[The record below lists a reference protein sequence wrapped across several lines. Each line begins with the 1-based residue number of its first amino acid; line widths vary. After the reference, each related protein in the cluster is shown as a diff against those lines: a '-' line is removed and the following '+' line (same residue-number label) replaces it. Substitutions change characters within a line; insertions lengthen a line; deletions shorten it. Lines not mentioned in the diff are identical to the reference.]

1 MKRNRDFEKEK
12 EILKRQQKHTEN
24 TEENNFSYEME
35 NEKIESLY
43 VTREMAEDKE
53 MDEKIRQD
61 LIRAADEA
69 EKASQE
75 EEALGTSI
83 PMGAEEKQQLF
94 NDIVNELKRKGIW
107 EEDPEEADGNRPEKG
122 TSHCPARPEDQLSA
136 EDQEALRLG
145 RELLH
150 TPKKKNPTILS
161 KILKGITGAAVVALG
176 VFVLSMSSEA
186 NREKIA
192 SVWNSFLNESW
203 SINLEK
209 GDSHF
214 VKNTEIEE
222 MYSDIKDKLN
232 INPIELFYMPNDMS
246 YKNYMIDEGA
256 GIANVFYTYKN
267 TTVTINMYK
276 QNDEASRNQKFDGKI
291 IDEMLIFP
299 QEVEVNIYALNGS
312 RKGNFSAIFNY
323 EEACYLIWG
332 EVPENEFKKIIKE
345 IKFYFNE

>member
-43 VTREMAEDKE
+43 VTREMVEDKE

-94 NDIVNELKRKGIW
+94 DDIVNELKRKGIW

-122 TSHCPARPEDQLSA
+122 ASPCPARPEDQLSA

-150 TPKKKNPTILS
+150 TPKKKNPTILPQ
-161 KILKGITGAAVVALG
+161 ILKGITGAAVVALG

-186 NREKIA
+186 NRVKMLSI
-192 SVWNSFLNESW
+192 WNSLAGE
-203 SINLEK
+203 NLRTDIDN
-209 GDSHF
+209 DSNRNKSKF
-214 VKNTEIEE
+214 VEETAYNEIE
-222 MYSDIKDKLN
+222 KKLG
-232 INPIELFYMPNDMS
+232 ITPIRALYIPNGMT
-246 YKNYMIDEGA
+246 YKNYMIDEVA
-256 GIANVFYTYKN
+256 GIANIFYTYNDTIITFNMYIQNKDSSQN
-267 TTVTINMYK
+267 HQFDGILVDTINISPENVAVEIYM
-276 QNDEASRNQKFDGKI
+276 
-291 IDEMLIFP
+291 IDDTEN
-299 QEVEVNIYALNGS
+299 EY
-312 RKGNFSAIFNY
+312 FSAGFEY
-323 EEACYLIWG
+323 EGVYYLIWG
-332 EVPENEFKKIIKE
+332 EMPYNEFEKMVEKL
-345 IKFYFNE
+345 KF

>member
-69 EKASQE
+69 EKVSQE

-94 NDIVNELKRKGIW
+94 DDIVNELKRKGIW
-107 EEDPEEADGNRPEKG
+107 EEDPEEADGNRPGKG
-122 TSHCPARPEDQLSA
+122 ISPCPERPEDQLSA

-150 TPKKKNPTILS
+150 TPKKKNPTILP

-186 NREKIA
+186 NRVKLLSAWNSIVGDELRIDIDSENNIQNIKEEEAYNVIKEILGISPVRLLYKPQSLEYSDCEIDETAKIA
-192 SVWNSFLNESW
+192 NLYYLYNNTII
-203 SINLEK
+203 SICMYGNGLEAK
-209 GDSHF
+209 RS
-214 VKNTEIEE
+214 
-222 MYSDIKDKLN
+222 L
-232 INPIELFYMPNDMS
+232 
-246 YKNYMIDEGA
+246 
-256 GIANVFYTYKN
+256 
-267 TTVTINMYK
+267 
-276 QNDEASRNQKFDGKI
+276 KFDGSIVDLVKVNYNEKI
-291 IDEMLIFP
+291 TAKIWSIRNENEETYLSEF
-299 QEVEVNIYALNGS
+299 E
-312 RKGNFSAIFNY
+312 Y
-323 EEACYLIWG
+323 EEAYYLIWASM
-332 EVPENEFKKIIKE
+332 NKKEFEKMISNIA
-345 IKFYFNE
+345 F

>member
-35 NEKIESLY
+35 NEKIESLH

-61 LIRAADEA
+61 LIQAADEA

-83 PMGAEEKQQLF
+83 PMKPEEKQQLF
-94 NDIVNELKRKGIW
+94 DDIVNELKRKGIW

-122 TSHCPARPEDQLSA
+122 TSPCPARPEDQLSA

-150 TPKKKNPTILS
+150 TPKKKNPTILP

-186 NREKIA
+186 NREKMLY
-192 SVWNSFLNESW
+192 VWNTLVNDELRID
-203 SINLEK
+203 INPREETNQLLYAEEMAYK
-209 GDSHF
+209 
-214 VKNTEIEE
+214 EIENQLGIE
-222 MYSDIKDKLN
+222 PLKFIYIPDGMIYDNFEIDIKAKRAN
-232 INPIELFYMPNDMS
+232 IYYLYNNKVITMC
-246 YKNYMIDEGA
+246 I
-256 GIANVFYTYKN
+256 
-267 TTVTINMYK
+267 YK
-276 QNDEASRNQKFDGKI
+276 QKLEASRNQQFDGQI
-291 IDEMLIFP
+291 IDS
-299 QEVEVNIYALNGS
+299 VNI
-312 RKGNFSAIFNY
+312 SAKAITAEIWKIKNEDNKSYLAQF
-323 EEACYLIWG
+323 EEKDTYYMIWG
-332 EVPENEFKKIIKE
+332 CMDEKEFKKIISSM
-345 IKFYFNE
+345 IS

>member
-35 NEKIESLY
+35 NEKIESLH
-43 VTREMAEDKE
+43 VTREMAEDQE

-94 NDIVNELKRKGIW
+94 DDIVNELKRKGIW
-107 EEDPEEADGNRPEKG
+107 EEDPEETDGDRPEKG
-122 TSHCPARPEDQLSA
+122 TPPCPARPEDQLSA

-150 TPKKKNPTILS
+150 TPKKKNPKILP

-186 NREKIA
+186 NRVKLLSAWNSIVGDGLSISIDSNDRNEFSGELVEQDAYDIIEKKLGIRSLKIA
-192 SVWNSFLNESW
+192 YLP
-203 SINLEK
+203 K
-209 GDSHF
+209 GMTYSNYLVDT
-214 VKNTEIEE
+214 KDEIAIL
-222 MYSDIKDKLN
+222 Y
-232 INPIELFYMPNDMS
+232 
-246 YKNYMIDEGA
+246 
-256 GIANVFYTYKN
+256 YTYN
-267 TTVTINMYK
+267 DTIMSVCMYGNSGK
-276 QNDEASRNQKFDGKI
+276 SMHSQKFDGEMVEDIKI
-291 IDEMLIFP
+291 YSEEIDAKIWKVLDSEKETYISQFKYN
-299 QEVEVNIYALNGS
+299 NITYTISGS
-312 RKGNFSAIFNY
+312 MS
-323 EEACYLIWG
+323 
-332 EVPENEFKKIIKE
+332 ENEFKKMLSSII
-345 IKFYFNE
+345 F

>member
-35 NEKIESLY
+35 NEKIESLH

-94 NDIVNELKRKGIW
+94 DDIVNELKRKGIW
-107 EEDPEEADGNRPEKG
+107 EEDTEEADGDRPEKG
-122 TSHCPARPEDQLSA
+122 TSPCPARPEDQLSA

-150 TPKKKNPTILS
+150 TPKKKNPKILP

-186 NREKIA
+186 NREKMLY
-192 SVWNSFLNESW
+192 VWNTLVNDELRID
-203 SINLEK
+203 INPREETNQLLYAEEMAYK
-209 GDSHF
+209 
-214 VKNTEIEE
+214 EIENQLGIE
-222 MYSDIKDKLN
+222 PLKFIYIPDGMIYDNFEIDIKAKRAN
-232 INPIELFYMPNDMS
+232 IYYLYNNKVITMC
-246 YKNYMIDEGA
+246 I
-256 GIANVFYTYKN
+256 
-267 TTVTINMYK
+267 YK
-276 QNDEASRNQKFDGKI
+276 QKLEASRNQQFDGQI
-291 IDEMLIFP
+291 IDS
-299 QEVEVNIYALNGS
+299 VNI
-312 RKGNFSAIFNY
+312 SAKAITAEIWKIKNEDNKSYLAQF
-323 EEACYLIWG
+323 EEKDTYYMIWG
-332 EVPENEFKKIIKE
+332 CMDEKEFKKIISSM
-345 IKFYFNE
+345 IS

>member
-24 TEENNFSYEME
+24 TEENNFSYEMG

-61 LIRAADEA
+61 MIRAADEA

-94 NDIVNELKRKGIW
+94 DDIVNELKRKGIW

-122 TSHCPARPEDQLSA
+122 TFPCPARPEDQLSA

-150 TPKKKNPTILS
+150 TPQKKNPTILP

-186 NREKIA
+186 NRVKLLSAWNSIVGDELRIDINNSGNNNDNEEEVYKSIEEKLKIKSLRFIYKPLQMEFMDYNINEQIGSA
-192 SVWNSFLNESW
+192 SIFYLYDNDLITVYMLKQERGVKQNQQFDGNVIDSIKLYTNNIQANIWKIKNEDKNAYATAFNYNNTYYSVWGS
-203 SINLEK
+203 
-209 GDSHF
+209 
-214 VKNTEIEE
+214 
-222 MYSDIKDKLN
+222 M
-232 INPIELFYMPNDMS
+232 
-246 YKNYMIDEGA
+246 
-256 GIANVFYTYKN
+256 
-267 TTVTINMYK
+267 
-276 QNDEASRNQKFDGKI
+276 
-291 IDEMLIFP
+291 P
-299 QEVEVNIYALNGS
+299 QEEFEKMIS
-312 RKGNFSAIFNY
+312 EINF
-323 EEACYLIWG
+323 
-332 EVPENEFKKIIKE
+332 
-345 IKFYFNE
+345 

>member
-35 NEKIESLY
+35 NEKIESLH

-83 PMGAEEKQQLF
+83 PMGAAEKQHLF
-94 NDIVNELKRKGIW
+94 EDIVNELKRKGIW
-107 EEDPEEADGNRPEKG
+107 EEDTEEADGDRPEKG
-122 TSHCPARPEDQLSA
+122 TSPCPARPEDQLSA

-150 TPKKKNPTILS
+150 TPKKKNPTILP

-186 NREKIA
+186 NREKMLY
-192 SVWNSFLNESW
+192 VWNTLVNDELR
-203 SINLEK
+203 I
-209 GDSHF
+209 D
-214 VKNTEIEE
+214 
-222 MYSDIKDKLN
+222 
-232 INPIELFYMPNDMS
+232 INPREETNQLLYAEEMS
-246 YKNYMIDEGA
+246 YKEIE
-256 GIANVFYTYKN
+256 
-267 TTVTINMYK
+267 
-276 QNDEASRNQKFDGKI
+276 NQ
-291 IDEMLIFP
+291 L
-299 QEVEVNIYALNGS
+299 
-312 RKGNFSAIFNY
+312 
-323 EEACYLIWG
+323 
-332 EVPENEFKKIIKE
+332 
-345 IKFYFNE
+345 

>member
-94 NDIVNELKRKGIW
+94 DDIVNELKRKGIW
-107 EEDPEEADGNRPEKG
+107 EEEPEEADGNRPEKG
-122 TSHCPARPEDQLSA
+122 TSPCPARPEDQLSA

-161 KILKGITGAAVVALG
+161 KILKGITRAAVVALG

-186 NREKIA
+186 NRVKLL
-192 SVWNSFLNESW
+192 SMWNSVIGEELRIDFENEDNR
-203 SINLEK
+203 IQDNQIK
-209 GDSHF
+209 Q
-214 VKNTEIEE
+214 E
-222 MYSDIKDKLN
+222 MDTDIKNKLG
-232 INPIELFYMPNDMS
+232 IQPVQLLYLPKGMQ
-246 YKNYMIDEGA
+246 YRNYIIDENA
-256 GIANVFYTYKN
+256 GVVSIFYTYNNSTIICEIFNKKN
-267 TTVTINMYK
+267 ETS
-276 QNDEASRNQKFDGKI
+276 QNQRFDGNVIENVK
-291 IDEMLIFP
+291 LSP
-299 QEVEVNIYALNGS
+299 QEINVDIYKIN
-312 RKGNFSAIFNY
+312 NED
-323 EEACYLIWG
+323 EESFAASFEYNNAFYVIWG
-332 EVPENEFKKIIKE
+332 KMPFKEFEEMIKKIKV
-345 IKFYFNE
+345 

>member
-35 NEKIESLY
+35 NEKIESLH
-43 VTREMAEDKE
+43 VTREMAEDQE

-75 EEALGTSI
+75 EETLGTSI

-94 NDIVNELKRKGIW
+94 DDIVNELKRKGIW
-107 EEDPEEADGNRPEKG
+107 EEDTEEADGDCPEKG
-122 TSHCPARPEDQLSA
+122 TSPCPARPEDQLSA

-150 TPKKKNPTILS
+150 TPKKKNPTILP

-186 NREKIA
+186 NRVKLLSAWNSIVGDGLSISIDSNDRNEFSGELVEQDAYDIIEKKLGIRSLKIA
-192 SVWNSFLNESW
+192 YLP
-203 SINLEK
+203 K
-209 GDSHF
+209 GMTYSNYLVDT
-214 VKNTEIEE
+214 KDEIAIL
-222 MYSDIKDKLN
+222 Y
-232 INPIELFYMPNDMS
+232 
-246 YKNYMIDEGA
+246 
-256 GIANVFYTYKN
+256 YTYN
-267 TTVTINMYK
+267 DTIMSVCMYGNSGK
-276 QNDEASRNQKFDGKI
+276 SMHSQKFDGEMVEDIKI
-291 IDEMLIFP
+291 YSEEIDAKIWKVLDSEKETYISQFKYN
-299 QEVEVNIYALNGS
+299 NITYTISGS
-312 RKGNFSAIFNY
+312 MS
-323 EEACYLIWG
+323 
-332 EVPENEFKKIIKE
+332 ENEFKKMLSSII
-345 IKFYFNE
+345 F

>member
-35 NEKIESLY
+35 NEKIESLH

-94 NDIVNELKRKGIW
+94 DDIVNELKRKGIW
-107 EEDPEEADGNRPEKG
+107 EEDTEEADGDRPEKG
-122 TSHCPARPEDQLSA
+122 TSPCPARPEDQLSA

-150 TPKKKNPTILS
+150 TPKKKNPTILP

-186 NREKIA
+186 NRVKLL
-192 SVWNSFLNESW
+192 SVWNSLLGNKW
-203 SINLEK
+203 SINLEN
-209 GDSHF
+209 GDSHLIQDDEAE
-214 VKNTEIEE
+214 K
-222 MYSDIKDKLN
+222 MYNDIKSKLN
-232 INPIELFYMPNDMS
+232 INPVVLLYMPEGMVYRD
-246 YKNYMIDEGA
+246 YMIDEYA
-256 GIANVFYTYKN
+256 GIVNIFYSYN
-267 TTVTINMYK
+267 DTTVTINMYK
-276 QNDEASRNQKFDGKI
+276 QKMMQVRIKN
-291 IDEMLIFP
+291 LI
-299 QEVEVNIYALNGS
+299 V
-312 RKGNFSAIFNY
+312 K
-323 EEACYLIWG
+323 
-332 EVPENEFKKIIKE
+332 
-345 IKFYFNE
+345 

>member
-1 MKRNRDFEKEK
+1 
-12 EILKRQQKHTEN
+12 
-24 TEENNFSYEME
+24 ME

-94 NDIVNELKRKGIW
+94 DDIVNELKRKGIW

-122 TSHCPARPEDQLSA
+122 TSPCPARPEDQLSA

-150 TPKKKNPTILS
+150 TPKKKNPTILPQ
-161 KILKGITGAAVVALG
+161 ILKGITGAAVVALG

-186 NREKIA
+186 NREKILYT
-192 SVWNSFLNESW
+192 WNSLVTNGLRINISTKDESDKDE
-203 SINLEK
+203 LE
-209 GDSHF
+209 
-214 VKNTEIEE
+214 EE
-222 MYSDIKDKLN
+222 HVYDLIAKELN
-232 INPIELFYMPNDMS
+232 IKPLKIMYMPQGMVYND
-246 YKNYMIDEGA
+246 YLINKTD
-256 GIANVFYTYKN
+256 GIATMYYTYKN
-267 TTVTINMYK
+267 TIMSVNMYK
-276 QNDEASRNQKFDGKI
+276 KSEEAKYSQKFDGKI
-291 IDEMLIFP
+291 IDSIEIYSGLI
-299 QEVEVNIYALNGS
+299 QT
-312 RKGNFSAIFNY
+312 K
-323 EEACYLIWG
+323 IWQLDDSG
-332 EVPENEFKKIIKE
+332 KKSYISEFEYNNAYYTVCASMSENEFKKIITE
-345 IKFYFNE
+345 IIF

>member
-1 MKRNRDFEKEK
+1 MKRNRDFE
-12 EILKRQQKHTEN
+12 
-24 TEENNFSYEME
+24 
-35 NEKIESLY
+35 NEKIERLY

-94 NDIVNELKRKGIW
+94 DDIVNELKRKGIW
-107 EEDPEEADGNRPEKG
+107 EEDPEETDGDRPEKG
-122 TSHCPARPEDQLSA
+122 TLPCPARPEDQLSA

-150 TPKKKNPTILS
+150 TPKKKNPTILP

-186 NREKIA
+186 NREKMV
-192 SVWNSFLNESW
+192 SVWNSFLNEGW

-214 VKNTEIEE
+214 VKNTVIEE
-222 MYSDIKDKLN
+222 MYNKIAEIFKFNDIEEDKSFIITNIRHKELIKKANKNIEDAINTLKNNLPIDIISINIKDALENLGN
-232 INPIELFYMPNDMS
+232 ITGE
-246 YKNYMIDEGA
+246 
-256 GIANVFYTYKN
+256 NVSEN
-267 TTVTINMYK
+267 IIN
-276 QNDEASRNQKFDGKI
+276 EI
-291 IDEMLIFP
+291 
-299 QEVEVNIYALNGS
+299 
-312 RKGNFSAIFNY
+312 
-323 EEACYLIWG
+323 
-332 EVPENEFKKIIKE
+332 FKKFCLGK
-345 IKFYFNE
+345 

>member
-1 MKRNRDFEKEK
+1 
-12 EILKRQQKHTEN
+12 
-24 TEENNFSYEME
+24 ME

-94 NDIVNELKRKGIW
+94 DDIVNELKRKGIW

-122 TSHCPARPEDQLSA
+122 TSPCPARPEDQLSA

-186 NREKIA
+186 NRVKLLSAWNSIVGDELRVNIDDNRNQVFEKELEEQEAYEKI
-192 SVWNSFLNESW
+192 
-203 SINLEK
+203 
-209 GDSHF
+209 
-214 VKNTEIEE
+214 EE
-222 MYSDIKDKLN
+222 NLN
-232 INPIELFYMPNDMS
+232 I
-246 YKNYMIDEGA
+246 
-256 GIANVFYTYKN
+256 
-267 TTVTINMYK
+267 
-276 QNDEASRNQKFDGKI
+276 EALK
-291 IDEMLIFP
+291 
-299 QEVEVNIYALNGS
+299 
-312 RKGNFSAIFNY
+312 
-323 EEACYLIWG
+323 
-332 EVPENEFKKIIKE
+332 
-345 IKFYFNE
+345 

>member
-94 NDIVNELKRKGIW
+94 DDIVNELKRKGIW
-107 EEDPEEADGNRPEKG
+107 EEDPEEADGNRQEKG
-122 TSHCPARPEDQLSA
+122 TSPCPARPEDQLSA

-150 TPKKKNPTILS
+150 TPKKKKSTILP

-186 NREKIA
+186 NRVKLLSAWNSIVGDELRIDINNSGNNNDNEEEVYKSIEEKLKIKSLRFIYKPLQMEFMDYNINEQIGSA
-192 SVWNSFLNESW
+192 SIFYLYDNDLITVYMLKQERGVKQNQQFDGNVIDSIKLYTNNIQANIWKIKNEDKNAYATAFNYNNTYYSVWGS
-203 SINLEK
+203 
-209 GDSHF
+209 
-214 VKNTEIEE
+214 
-222 MYSDIKDKLN
+222 M
-232 INPIELFYMPNDMS
+232 
-246 YKNYMIDEGA
+246 
-256 GIANVFYTYKN
+256 
-267 TTVTINMYK
+267 
-276 QNDEASRNQKFDGKI
+276 
-291 IDEMLIFP
+291 P
-299 QEVEVNIYALNGS
+299 QEEFEKMIS
-312 RKGNFSAIFNY
+312 EINF
-323 EEACYLIWG
+323 
-332 EVPENEFKKIIKE
+332 
-345 IKFYFNE
+345 

>member
-69 EKASQE
+69 EKESQE

-94 NDIVNELKRKGIW
+94 DDIVNELKRKGIW

-122 TSHCPARPEDQLSA
+122 TSPCPARPEDQLSA

-150 TPKKKNPTILS
+150 TPKKKNSTILP
-161 KILKGITGAAVVALG
+161 KILKGIAGAAVVALG

-186 NREKIA
+186 NRVKLL
-192 SVWNSFLNESW
+192 SVWNNIVNDGLRVNFDRGDQHNYDNIDEQKMYAEMEDVGVEPIKLLYIPANMILKNY
-203 SINLEK
+203 SINSELGLVNIYYEYNETL
-209 GDSHF
+209 F
-214 VKNTEIEE
+214 TIY
-222 MYSDIKDKLN
+222 MYNQKAD
-232 INPIELFYMPNDMS
+232 
-246 YKNYMIDEGA
+246 
-256 GIANVFYTYKN
+256 T
-267 TTVTINMYK
+267 
-276 QNDEASRNQKFDGKI
+276 SRNQNFDGKI
-291 IDEMLIFP
+291 IDSVKIY
-299 QEVEVNIYALNGS
+299 VDNTEVNICQLENDLDTYVVEFEHGETYYS
-312 RKGNFSAIFNY
+312 
-323 EEACYLIWG
+323 IWG
-332 EVPENEFKKIIKE
+332 TMPEREFKKIISE
-345 IKFYFNE
+345 IAF

>member
-35 NEKIESLY
+35 NEKIESLH

-83 PMGAEEKQQLF
+83 PMKPEEKQQLF
-94 NDIVNELKRKGIW
+94 DDIVNELKRKGIW
-107 EEDPEEADGNRPEKG
+107 EEDPEETDGDRPEKG
-122 TSHCPARPEDQLSA
+122 TPPCPARPEDQLSA

-150 TPKKKNPTILS
+150 TPKKKNPKILP

-186 NREKIA
+186 NREKMLY
-192 SVWNSFLNESW
+192 VWNTLVNDELRID
-203 SINLEK
+203 INPREETNQLLYAEEMAYK
-209 GDSHF
+209 
-214 VKNTEIEE
+214 EIENQ
-222 MYSDIKDKLN
+222 LG
-232 INPIELFYMPNDMS
+232 IEPLKFIYIPDG
-246 YKNYMIDEGA
+246 MISA
-256 GIANVFYTYKN
+256 AR
-267 TTVTINMYK
+267 M
-276 QNDEASRNQKFDGKI
+276 
-291 IDEMLIFP
+291 
-299 QEVEVNIYALNGS
+299 IYAPRMMGTRILYHTCKAS
-312 RKGNFSAIFNY
+312 IS
-323 EEACYLIWG
+323 
-332 EVPENEFKKIIKE
+332 
-345 IKFYFNE
+345 

>member
-1 MKRNRDFEKEK
+1 MNRNRDFEKEK

-94 NDIVNELKRKGIW
+94 DDIVNELKRKGIW

-122 TSHCPARPEDQLSA
+122 TSPCPARPEDQLSA

-150 TPKKKNPTILS
+150 TPKKKNPTILP

-186 NREKIA
+186 NRVKLLSAWNSIVGDGLSISIDSNDRNEFSGELVEQDAYDIIEKKLGIRSLKIA
-192 SVWNSFLNESW
+192 YLP
-203 SINLEK
+203 K
-209 GDSHF
+209 GMTYSNYLVDT
-214 VKNTEIEE
+214 KDEIAIL
-222 MYSDIKDKLN
+222 Y
-232 INPIELFYMPNDMS
+232 
-246 YKNYMIDEGA
+246 
-256 GIANVFYTYKN
+256 YTYN
-267 TTVTINMYK
+267 DTIMSVCMYGNSGK
-276 QNDEASRNQKFDGKI
+276 SMHSQKFDGEMVEDIKI
-291 IDEMLIFP
+291 YSEEIDAKIWKVLDSEKETYISQFKYN
-299 QEVEVNIYALNGS
+299 NITYTISGS
-312 RKGNFSAIFNY
+312 MS
-323 EEACYLIWG
+323 
-332 EVPENEFKKIIKE
+332 ENEFKKMLSSII
-345 IKFYFNE
+345 F

>member
-12 EILKRQQKHTEN
+12 EILKRQQKHTKNPKEN
-24 TEENNFSYEME
+24 DFSDEME

-69 EKASQE
+69 EKVSQE

-94 NDIVNELKRKGIW
+94 DDIVNELKRKGIW
-107 EEDPEEADGNRPEKG
+107 EEDPEEADGNRPGKG
-122 TSHCPARPEDQLSA
+122 ISPCPERPEDQLSA

-150 TPKKKNPTILS
+150 TPKKKNPTILP

-186 NREKIA
+186 NRVKLLSAWNSIVGDELRIDIDSENNIQNIKEEEAYNVIKEILGISPVRLLYKPQSLEYSDCEIDETAKIA
-192 SVWNSFLNESW
+192 NLYYLYNNTII
-203 SINLEK
+203 SIC
-209 GDSHF
+209 
-214 VKNTEIEE
+214 
-222 MYSDIKDKLN
+222 MYGNGS
-232 INPIELFYMPNDMS
+232 
-246 YKNYMIDEGA
+246 
-256 GIANVFYTYKN
+256 
-267 TTVTINMYK
+267 
-276 QNDEASRNQKFDGKI
+276 EAKRSLKFDGSIVDLVKVNYNEKI
-291 IDEMLIFP
+291 TAKIWSIRNENEETYLSEF
-299 QEVEVNIYALNGS
+299 E
-312 RKGNFSAIFNY
+312 Y
-323 EEACYLIWG
+323 EEAYYLIWASM
-332 EVPENEFKKIIKE
+332 NKKEFEKMISNIA
-345 IKFYFNE
+345 F

>member
-43 VTREMAEDKE
+43 VTREMVEDKE

-94 NDIVNELKRKGIW
+94 DDIVNELKRKGIW
-107 EEDPEEADGNRPEKG
+107 EKEPEEADGNHPEKG
-122 TSHCPARPEDQLSA
+122 TSPCPARPEDQLSA

-150 TPKKKNPTILS
+150 TPQKKNPTILP

-186 NREKIA
+186 NRLKMLYT
-192 SVWNSFLNESW
+192 WNSIVSDGLR
-203 SINLEK
+203 INISENK
-209 GDSHF
+209 QDNSSAEQE
-214 VKNTEIEE
+214 VYTMIKNNLGIDPIKIVYVPIGM
-222 MYSDIKDKLN
+222 MYSD
-232 INPIELFYMPNDMS
+232 YS
-246 YKNYMIDEGA
+246 IDLESERA
-256 GIANVFYTYKN
+256 SIYYTYNNSTVVTFCMYKKN
-267 TTVTINMYK
+267 TDARY
-276 QNDEASRNQKFDGKI
+276 DQKFDGKI
-291 IDEMLIFP
+291 VDSISIESKGIKA
-299 QEVEVNIYALNGS
+299 NIWKMNDSKGDSFISGFELDDTYYTICGS
-312 RKGNFSAIFNY
+312 MPA
-323 EEACYLIWG
+323 
-332 EVPENEFKKIIKE
+332 NEFKKMISSII
-345 IKFYFNE
+345 F

>member
-35 NEKIESLY
+35 NEKIESLH

-94 NDIVNELKRKGIW
+94 DDIVNELKRKGIW
-107 EEDPEEADGNRPEKG
+107 EEDTEEADGDCPEKG
-122 TSHCPARPEDQLSA
+122 TSPCPARPEDQLSA

-161 KILKGITGAAVVALG
+161 KIIKGITGAAVVALG

-186 NREKIA
+186 NRVKLL
-192 SVWNSFLNESW
+192 SVWNSVIGEELRLDFNNDDSYIDVDEQKAYKQIKEKLGIEPFQFAYIPAEMTFQDYV
-203 SINLEK
+203 INDE
-209 GDSHF
+209 
-214 VKNTEIEE
+214 VKKAN
-222 MYSDIKDKLN
+222 
-232 INPIELFYMPNDMS
+232 LFYS
-246 YKNYMIDEGA
+246 YKG
-256 GIANVFYTYKN
+256 NVI
-267 TTVTINMYK
+267 TVSMFDKTVDLS
-276 QNDEASRNQKFDGKI
+276 QNQKFDGEI
-291 IDEMLIFP
+291 IDVLKVSSE
-299 QEVEVNIYALNGS
+299 EKNANIWKLNGQ
-312 RKGNFSAIFNY
+312 G
-323 EEACYLIWG
+323 EESYAVEFEYNNAYYSIWG
-332 EVPENEFKKIIKE
+332 NISKDELIKMVLKIKFKK
-345 IKFYFNE
+345 

>member
-94 NDIVNELKRKGIW
+94 DDIVNELKRKGIW
-107 EEDPEEADGNRPEKG
+107 EKEPEEADGNHPEKG
-122 TSHCPARPEDQLSA
+122 TSPCPARPEDQLSA

-150 TPKKKNPTILS
+150 TPQKKNPTILP

-186 NREKIA
+186 NRVKLL
-192 SVWNSFLNESW
+192 SVWNSIVSDGLSINVDERKPIFNEDLAEQEAYEEIKKNLGFQIAKLMYVPDGMIYDDYIIDINDKRARIYYSYNTDQIISVCMYRNESAIRHDQKFEGKIVDSVKIFSEEIEAEIW
-203 SINLEK
+203 SIDNP
-209 GDSHF
+209 
-214 VKNTEIEE
+214 TERTYVSEFE
-222 MYSDIKDKLN
+222 YNKVYYTVCGN
-232 INPIELFYMPNDMS
+232 I
-246 YKNYMIDEGA
+246 
-256 GIANVFYTYKN
+256 
-267 TTVTINMYK
+267 
-276 QNDEASRNQKFDGKI
+276 
-291 IDEMLIFP
+291 
-299 QEVEVNIYALNGS
+299 S
-312 RKGNFSAIFNY
+312 RKEFEKMISSIIF
-323 EEACYLIWG
+323 I
-332 EVPENEFKKIIKE
+332 
-345 IKFYFNE
+345 

>member
-12 EILKRQQKHTEN
+12 EILKRQQKHTKNPKEN
-24 TEENNFSYEME
+24 DFSDEME

-69 EKASQE
+69 EKVSQE

-94 NDIVNELKRKGIW
+94 DDIVNELKRKGIW
-107 EEDPEEADGNRPEKG
+107 EEDPEEADGNRPGKG
-122 TSHCPARPEDQLSA
+122 ISPCSERPEDQLSA

-150 TPKKKNPTILS
+150 TPKKKNPTILP

-186 NREKIA
+186 NRVKLL
-192 SVWNSFLNESW
+192 SVWNNIVNDGLRVNFDRGDQHNYDNIDEQEMYAE
-203 SINLEK
+203 IEK
-209 GDSHF
+209 LGIKPIKLMYMPEGMRFKDYN
-214 VKNTEIEE
+214 KNTNLGLANIYYEYKDTLFTIY
-222 MYSDIKDKLN
+222 MYNQKSD
-232 INPIELFYMPNDMS
+232 
-246 YKNYMIDEGA
+246 
-256 GIANVFYTYKN
+256 T
-267 TTVTINMYK
+267 
-276 QNDEASRNQKFDGKI
+276 SRNQNFDGKI
-291 IDEMLIFP
+291 IDSVKIYMGNKEINIC
-299 QEVEVNIYALNGS
+299 QIENEQNTYAVEFEYNETYYS
-312 RKGNFSAIFNY
+312 
-323 EEACYLIWG
+323 IWG
-332 EVPENEFKKIIKE
+332 TMPEEEFKKIILK
-345 IKFYFNE
+345 ITF

>member
-35 NEKIESLY
+35 NEKIESLH
-43 VTREMAEDKE
+43 VTREMAEDQE

-94 NDIVNELKRKGIW
+94 DDIVNELKRKGIW
-107 EEDPEEADGNRPEKG
+107 EEDTEEADGDCPEKG
-122 TSHCPARPEDQLSA
+122 TSPCPARPEDQLSA

-150 TPKKKNPTILS
+150 TPKKKNPTILP

-186 NREKIA
+186 NRVKLLSAWNSIVGDGLSISIDSNDRNEFSGELVEQDAYDIIEKKLGIRSLKIA
-192 SVWNSFLNESW
+192 YLP
-203 SINLEK
+203 K
-209 GDSHF
+209 GMTYSNYLVDT
-214 VKNTEIEE
+214 KDEIAIL
-222 MYSDIKDKLN
+222 Y
-232 INPIELFYMPNDMS
+232 
-246 YKNYMIDEGA
+246 
-256 GIANVFYTYKN
+256 YTYN
-267 TTVTINMYK
+267 DTIMSVCMYGNSGK
-276 QNDEASRNQKFDGKI
+276 SMHSQKFDGEMVEDIKI
-291 IDEMLIFP
+291 YSEEIDAKIWKVLDSEKETYISQFKYN
-299 QEVEVNIYALNGS
+299 NITYTISGS
-312 RKGNFSAIFNY
+312 MS
-323 EEACYLIWG
+323 
-332 EVPENEFKKIIKE
+332 ENEFKKMLSSII
-345 IKFYFNE
+345 F

>member
-35 NEKIESLY
+35 NEKIESLH

-94 NDIVNELKRKGIW
+94 DDIVNELKRKGIW
-107 EEDPEEADGNRPEKG
+107 EEDTEEADGDRPEKG
-122 TSHCPARPEDQLSA
+122 TSPCPARPEDQLSA

-150 TPKKKNPTILS
+150 TPKKKNPTILP

-186 NREKIA
+186 NRVKLLSA
-192 SVWNSFLNESW
+192 WNSIVGDELRIDINNGGNNNDNEEEVYKSIEEKLKIKSLRFIYKPLQMEFMNYNINEQIGSASIFYLYDNNLITVYMLKQERGVKQNQQFDGDVID
-203 SINLEK
+203 SINLYTNNIQANIWKIKNEDKNAYATGFNYNNTYYSVWGSMPQDEFEK
-209 GDSHF
+209 
-214 VKNTEIEE
+214 
-222 MYSDIKDKLN
+222 
-232 INPIELFYMPNDMS
+232 
-246 YKNYMIDEGA
+246 MI
-256 GIANVFYTYKN
+256 
-267 TTVTINMYK
+267 
-276 QNDEASRNQKFDGKI
+276 SKI
-291 IDEMLIFP
+291 IF
-299 QEVEVNIYALNGS
+299 
-312 RKGNFSAIFNY
+312 
-323 EEACYLIWG
+323 
-332 EVPENEFKKIIKE
+332 
-345 IKFYFNE
+345 

>member
-24 TEENNFSYEME
+24 TEENDFSNEME
-35 NEKIESLY
+35 NEKIESLH

-61 LIRAADEA
+61 LIQAADEA

-94 NDIVNELKRKGIW
+94 DDIVNELKRKGIW
-107 EEDPEEADGNRPEKG
+107 EEDTEEADGDRPEKG
-122 TSHCPARPEDQLSA
+122 TSPCPARPEDQLSA

-150 TPKKKNPTILS
+150 TPKKKNPTILP

-186 NREKIA
+186 NREKMLY
-192 SVWNSFLNESW
+192 VWNTLVNDELRID
-203 SINLEK
+203 INPREETNQLLYAEEMAYK
-209 GDSHF
+209 
-214 VKNTEIEE
+214 EIENQLGIE
-222 MYSDIKDKLN
+222 PLKFIYIPDGMIYDNFEIDIKAKRAN
-232 INPIELFYMPNDMS
+232 IYYLYNNKVITMC
-246 YKNYMIDEGA
+246 I
-256 GIANVFYTYKN
+256 
-267 TTVTINMYK
+267 YK
-276 QNDEASRNQKFDGKI
+276 QKLEASRNQQFDGQI
-291 IDEMLIFP
+291 IDS
-299 QEVEVNIYALNGS
+299 VNI
-312 RKGNFSAIFNY
+312 SAKAITAEIWKIKNEDNKSYLAQF
-323 EEACYLIWG
+323 EEKDTYYMIWG
-332 EVPENEFKKIIKE
+332 CMDEKEFKKIISSM
-345 IKFYFNE
+345 IS

>member
-69 EKASQE
+69 EKESQE

-94 NDIVNELKRKGIW
+94 DDIVNELKRKGIW

-122 TSHCPARPEDQLSA
+122 TSPCPARPEDQLSA

-150 TPKKKNPTILS
+150 TPKKKNSTILS

-186 NREKIA
+186 NRVKLLSAWNSIVGDELRLNVDTNEGLKEDNKELVEQVAKDIIKNKLGISPVEIVYVPNGMLYSNYLVDTEDGIA
-192 SVWNSFLNESW
+192 S
-203 SINLEK
+203 I
-209 GDSHF
+209 
-214 VKNTEIEE
+214 
-222 MYSDIKDKLN
+222 Y
-232 INPIELFYMPNDMS
+232 
-246 YKNYMIDEGA
+246 
-256 GIANVFYTYKN
+256 YTYKN
-267 TTVTINMYK
+267 TIVNISMYK
-276 QNDEASRNQKFDGKI
+276 KNSKSYHSQKFDGEILDSIEIRSEAIEATIWRIK
-291 IDEMLIFP
+291 
-299 QEVEVNIYALNGS
+299 NLNENSYIATFEYGETYYTIC
-312 RKGNFSAIFNY
+312 GN
-323 EEACYLIWG
+323 L
-332 EVPENEFKKIIKE
+332 PKNEFEKMVMSIA
-345 IKFYFNE
+345 F

>member
-69 EKASQE
+69 EKESQE

-94 NDIVNELKRKGIW
+94 DDIVNELKRKGIW

-122 TSHCPARPEDQLSA
+122 TSPCPARPEDQLSA

-150 TPKKKNPTILS
+150 TPKKKNPKILP

-186 NREKIA
+186 NREKMV
-192 SVWNSFLNESW
+192 SVWNSVVSDELR
-203 SINLEK
+203 INIAEK
-209 GDSHF
+209 HQIFKEDMQEQEAYR
-214 VKNTEIEE
+214 EIEE
-222 MYSDIKDKLN
+222 ALDSKILKIVYVPQGMVYSNYLIDTRDGRAN
-232 INPIELFYMPNDMS
+232 IYYS
-246 YKNYMIDEGA
+246 YGDTLVSICIY
-256 GIANVFYTYKN
+256 
-267 TTVTINMYK
+267 
-276 QNDEASRNQKFDGKI
+276 NQDSETSYNQIFDGKI
-291 IDEMLIFP
+291 IDNIKIYSEEIEAEIWQI
-299 QEVEVNIYALNGS
+299 QENEEVYVCSFEYKNIYYTI
-312 RKGNFSAIFNY
+312 SANMKQK
-323 EEACYLIWG
+323 
-332 EVPENEFKKIIKE
+332 EFKKMIQGIS
-345 IKFYFNE
+345 I

>member
-83 PMGAEEKQQLF
+83 PMGAEEKKQLF
-94 NDIVNELKRKGIW
+94 DDIVNELKRKGIW

-122 TSHCPARPEDQLSA
+122 TSPCPARPEDQLSA

-150 TPKKKNPTILS
+150 TPKKKNPKILP

-186 NREKIA
+186 NRVKLLSAWNSIVGDELRIDINNSGNNNDNEEEVYKSIEEKLKIKSLRFIYKPLQMEFMDYNINEQIGSA
-192 SVWNSFLNESW
+192 SIFYLYDNDLITVYMLKQERGVKQNQQFDGNVIDSIKLYTNNIQANIWKIKNEDKNAYATAFNYNNTYYSVWGS
-203 SINLEK
+203 
-209 GDSHF
+209 
-214 VKNTEIEE
+214 
-222 MYSDIKDKLN
+222 M
-232 INPIELFYMPNDMS
+232 
-246 YKNYMIDEGA
+246 
-256 GIANVFYTYKN
+256 
-267 TTVTINMYK
+267 
-276 QNDEASRNQKFDGKI
+276 
-291 IDEMLIFP
+291 P
-299 QEVEVNIYALNGS
+299 QEEFEKMIS
-312 RKGNFSAIFNY
+312 EINF
-323 EEACYLIWG
+323 
-332 EVPENEFKKIIKE
+332 
-345 IKFYFNE
+345 

>member
-94 NDIVNELKRKGIW
+94 DDIVNELKRKGIW
-107 EEDPEEADGNRPEKG
+107 EEDPEEADGDRPEKG
-122 TSHCPARPEDQLSA
+122 ISPCPERPEDQLSA

-150 TPKKKNPTILS
+150 TPKKKNPKILP

-186 NREKIA
+186 NRVKLL
-192 SVWNSFLNESW
+192 SVWNSIVSDGLRVNIDVNDEYQDYTKEFLEQG
-203 SINLEK
+203 IYEAI
-209 GDSHF
+209 
-214 VKNTEIEE
+214 KNN
-222 MYSDIKDKLN
+222 LN
-232 INPIELFYMPNDMS
+232 ISPLKIIYLPEGMLYKDYTIDIEGGL
-246 YKNYMIDEGA
+246 
-256 GIANVFYTYKN
+256 ANIYYTYN
-267 TTVTINMYK
+267 DTIVSVCMY
-276 QNDEASRNQKFDGKI
+276 QDDETSSHSQKFDGKI
-291 IDEMLIFP
+291 VDSIE
-299 QEVEVNIYALNGS
+299 IYFGEINAKIWEIRDGDDKSYISGFKYQNAYYTICGS
-312 RKGNFSAIFNY
+312 M
-323 EEACYLIWG
+323 
-332 EVPENEFKKIIKE
+332 PEKEFKKMVSGII
-345 IKFYFNE
+345 F

>member
-94 NDIVNELKRKGIW
+94 DDIVNELKRKGIW

-122 TSHCPARPEDQLSA
+122 TSPCPARPEDQLSA

-150 TPKKKNPTILS
+150 TPKKKNPKILP

-186 NREKIA
+186 NREKIL
-192 SVWNSFLNESW
+192 SIWNSVTKNELR
-203 SINLEK
+203 INL
-209 GDSHF
+209 DNN
-214 VKNTEIEE
+214 KNLESENIDQVYADITNKLEIKPLIFSYIPEG
-222 MYSDIKDKLN
+222 MYYEDYLIDIKSAMASL
-232 INPIELFYMPNDMS
+232 Y
-246 YKNYMIDEGA
+246 YNYDD
-256 GIANVFYTYKN
+256 
-267 TTVTINMYK
+267 TIISICMYK
-276 QNDEASRNQKFDGKI
+276 KKSNSNHSQKFDGRIVDSIEINSEGINSKI
-291 IDEMLIFP
+291 WEIDDTSGKSYVAEF
-299 QEVEVNIYALNGS
+299 EYENVYYTVCGS
-312 RKGNFSAIFNY
+312 MPYKEFRTVISAIVF
-323 EEACYLIWG
+323 
-332 EVPENEFKKIIKE
+332 
-345 IKFYFNE
+345 

>member
-69 EKASQE
+69 EKASQV

-94 NDIVNELKRKGIW
+94 DDIVNELKRKGIW
-107 EEDPEEADGNRPEKG
+107 EEDPEEADGNHPEKG
-122 TSHCPARPEDQLSA
+122 TSPCPARPEDQLSA

-150 TPKKKNPTILS
+150 PKRKIPQSFPKSS
-161 KILKGITGAAVVALG
+161 KAL
-176 VFVLSMSSEA
+176 
-186 NREKIA
+186 
-192 SVWNSFLNESW
+192 
-203 SINLEK
+203 
-209 GDSHF
+209 
-214 VKNTEIEE
+214 
-222 MYSDIKDKLN
+222 
-232 INPIELFYMPNDMS
+232 
-246 YKNYMIDEGA
+246 
-256 GIANVFYTYKN
+256 
-267 TTVTINMYK
+267 
-276 QNDEASRNQKFDGKI
+276 
-291 IDEMLIFP
+291 
-299 QEVEVNIYALNGS
+299 
-312 RKGNFSAIFNY
+312 
-323 EEACYLIWG
+323 
-332 EVPENEFKKIIKE
+332 PEPPLWRWVCLC
-345 IKFYFNE
+345 

>member
-35 NEKIESLY
+35 NEKIESLH

-94 NDIVNELKRKGIW
+94 DDIVNELKRKGIW
-107 EEDPEEADGNRPEKG
+107 EEDTEEADGDRPEKG
-122 TSHCPARPEDQLSA
+122 TSPCPARPEDQLSA

-150 TPKKKNPTILS
+150 TPKKKNPTILP

-176 VFVLSMSSEA
+176 VFVLSMISEA
-186 NREKIA
+186 NREKMLY
-192 SVWNSFLNESW
+192 VWNTLVNDELRID
-203 SINLEK
+203 INPREETNQLLYAEEMAYK
-209 GDSHF
+209 
-214 VKNTEIEE
+214 EIENQLGIE
-222 MYSDIKDKLN
+222 PLKFIYIPDGMIYDNFEIDIKAKRAN
-232 INPIELFYMPNDMS
+232 IYYLYNNKVITMC
-246 YKNYMIDEGA
+246 I
-256 GIANVFYTYKN
+256 
-267 TTVTINMYK
+267 YK
-276 QNDEASRNQKFDGKI
+276 QKLEASRNQQFDGQI
-291 IDEMLIFP
+291 IDS
-299 QEVEVNIYALNGS
+299 VNI
-312 RKGNFSAIFNY
+312 SAKAITAEIWKIKNEDNKSYLAQF
-323 EEACYLIWG
+323 EEKDTYYMIWG
-332 EVPENEFKKIIKE
+332 CMDEKEFKKIISSM
-345 IKFYFNE
+345 IS